1 MLSLDREAVLCDF
14 AEVYHIYTFK
24 GLSARYIATL
34 AIGLR
39 ENSRIKLKMLGVK
52 NCLPDII
59 INALLIDLVRD
70 IRYIFAKY
78 LSLETER
85 GESIVDLIYGKE
97 QSAKKTGYSSVQEFE
112 EARERIIKGGHKWR
126 EE

>member
-1 MLSLDREAVLCDF
+1 MLSLDREAVICDF
-14 AEVYHIYTFK
+14 AEAYHIYTFK

-39 ENSRIKLKMLGVK
+39 ENSRIKLKMIGVK
-52 NCLPDII
+52 NCIPSII
-59 INALLIDLVRD
+59 LNALLIDSVRD
-70 IRYIFAKY
+70 IRYMLAKY

-85 GESIVDLIYGKE
+85 GESIVDLIYGNE

-112 EARERIIKGGHKWR
+112 EAREKIIKGGHKWR

>member
-1 MLSLDREAVLCDF
+1 MLSLDREAVMCDF
-14 AEVYHIYTFK
+14 AEAYHIYTFK

-39 ENSRIKLKMLGVK
+39 ENSRIKLKMIGVK

-59 INALLIDLVRD
+59 INALLIDSVRD
-70 IRYIFAKY
+70 IRYLFAKY

-85 GESIVDLIYGKE
+85 GESIVDLIYGNE
-97 QSAKKTGYSSVQEFE
+97 QSVKKTGYSSVEEFE

>member
-1 MLSLDREAVLCDF
+1 M
-14 AEVYHIYTFK
+14 
-24 GLSARYIATL
+24 
-34 AIGLR
+34 
-39 ENSRIKLKMLGVK
+39 MGVK

-59 INALLIDLVRD
+59 INALLIDSVRD

-97 QSAKKTGYSSVQEFE
+97 QSAKKTGYSSVEEFE
-112 EARERIIKGGHKWR
+112 KARERIIKGGHKWR